1 MERTRRLLQLGSI
14 APLWSTRRER
24 PGPREHPSTRD
35 QTTRGTWPFRLFHVL
50 RPSGRRPR
58 SSPRFRGAF
67 PRSAASRAH
76 PPGLCS
82 SRDARNQVHDVI
94 QTLRL
99 PLSLKAGSALAA
111 AGPIGAAP
119 GTRARGPS
127 EGRRCVLAGG
137 GAASSAAS
145 LRSRSHW
152 RAADPGAARPT
163 AAMHRDCS
171 TLLATVDVWHGAYE
185 SRSVRGGAP

>member
-24 PGPREHPSTRD
+24 RGPRAHPSTRD
-35 QTTRGTWPFRLFHVL
+35 QTTTGTWPFRLFHVL
-50 RPSGRRPR
+50 RASGSAPEELTPISRRFPEERRTARPSAWSVQFERR
-58 SSPRFRGAF
+58 SK
-67 PRSAASRAH
+67 
-76 PPGLCS
+76 PG
-82 SRDARNQVHDVI
+82 VI

-99 PLSLKAGSALAA
+99 PHSLEAGSALAA
-111 AGPIGAAP
+111 AGPLGAAP

-127 EGRRCVLAGG
+127 GSRRCVLADG
-137 GAASSAAS
+137 GAASSAGI
-145 LRSRSHW
+145 LRSRPHW

-163 AAMHRDCS
+163 AALHRDCS
-171 TLLATVDVWHGAYE
+171 TLLATVDVLHGAYE